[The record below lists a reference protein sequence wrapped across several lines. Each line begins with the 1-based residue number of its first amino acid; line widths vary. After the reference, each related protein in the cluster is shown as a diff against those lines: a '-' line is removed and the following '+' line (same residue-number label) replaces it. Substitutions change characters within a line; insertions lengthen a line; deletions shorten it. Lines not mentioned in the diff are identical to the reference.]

1 MRVLTIL
8 NDAPYGG
15 ERTYN
20 GLRLA
25 LALQKADPQAELTV
39 FLMGDAVLAAKAGQK
54 TPEGYYNLEQ
64 MLGRVILAK
73 GAVLLCG
80 ICMAARGI
88 GDTEMIAGA
97 QHSTMDAL
105 AQAAG
110 VADKV
115 LVF

>member
-1 MRVLTIL
+1 M
-8 NDAPYGG
+8 
-15 ERTYN
+15 
-20 GLRLA
+20 RLA

-54 TPEGYYNLEQ
+54 TPEGYYNFEHI
-64 MLGRVILAK
+64 LGRVILAK

-80 ICMAARGI
+80 TGMAPRGI
-88 GDTEMIAGA
+88 GDTEMIVGA

-105 AQAAG
+105 ASATTA
-110 VADKV
+110 VDKV